1 MIHGA
6 VTFEIFVM
14 LRIVMI
20 KIHVSHLL
28 LRHTR
33 SIKKEDNV
41 MHRDRLVTGDDDQNH
56 HHHHRDRSPHQF
68 MRQLSSKALFKN
80 QGKT

>member
-33 SIKKEDNV
+33 SIKKADNV
-41 MHRDRLVTGDDDQNH
+41 MHRDRLVMMIKIMITITMID
-56 HHHHRDRSPHQF
+56 PLTK
-68 MRQLSSKALFKN
+68 RQLSSKALLKN

>member
-33 SIKKEDNV
+33 SIKKADNV
-41 MHRDRLVTGDDDQNH
+41 MHRDKLVMMIKIIITITMID
-56 HHHHRDRSPHQF
+56 PLIK
-68 MRQLSSKALFKN
+68 RQLSSKALFKN

>member
-41 MHRDRLVTGDDDQNH
+41 MHRDRLVMMIKIIITITMID
-56 HHHHRDRSPHQF
+56 PLIK
-68 MRQLSSKALFKN
+68 RQLSLKALLTN
-80 QGKT
+80 QGKP

>member
-33 SIKKEDNV
+33 SIKKADNV
-41 MHRDRLVTGDDDQNH
+41 MHRDIVNRYQQMDQQTNW
-56 HHHHRDRSPHQF
+56 
-68 MRQLSSKALFKN
+68 N
-80 QGKT
+80 QSFG

>member
-6 VTFEIFVM
+6 VTIEIFVM

-41 MHRDRLVTGDDDQNH
+41 MHRDRLVMMIKIVITITMID
-56 HHHHRDRSPHQF
+56 PLVK
-68 MRQLSSKALFKN
+68 RQLSPKALLKK
-80 QGKT
+80 QGKP

>member
-33 SIKKEDNV
+33 SIKKADNV
-41 MHRDRLVTGDDDQNH
+41 MHRDRLVMMIKIKITITMID
-56 HHHHRDRSPHQF
+56 PLTK
-68 MRQLSSKALFKN
+68 RQLSSKALLKN
-80 QGKT
+80 QGKP

>member
-33 SIKKEDNV
+33 SIKKADNV
-41 MHRDRLVTGDDDQNH
+41 MHRDIVNRYQQMDQQTN
-56 HHHHRDRSPHQF
+56 
-68 MRQLSSKALFKN
+68 LN
-80 QGKT
+80 QSFG

>member
-33 SIKKEDNV
+33 SIKKADNAV
-41 MHRDRLVTGDDDQNH
+41 QRDRLVMMIKIIITITVID
-56 HHHHRDRSPHQF
+56 PLIK
-68 MRQLSSKALFKN
+68 RQLSSKALLKN

>member
-6 VTFEIFVM
+6 VTIEIFVM

-33 SIKKEDNV
+33 SIKKADNV
-41 MHRDRLVTGDDDQNH
+41 MHRDRLVMMIKIIITITVID
-56 HHHHRDRSPHQF
+56 PLIK
-68 MRQLSSKALFKN
+68 RQLSSKALLKN

>member
-56 HHHHRDRSPHQF
+56 HHHHRDRSPHQEAVVIKGTF
-68 MRQLSSKALFKN
+68 EKSGKN
-80 QGKT
+80 LI

>member
-14 LRIVMI
+14 LRIVMIVMI

-33 SIKKEDNV
+33 SIKKADNV
-41 MHRDRLVTGDDDQNH
+41 MHRDRLVMMIKIIITITMID
-56 HHHHRDRSPHQF
+56 PLV
-68 MRQLSSKALFKN
+68 MRQLSPKALLKK
-80 QGKT
+80 QGKP

>member
-6 VTFEIFVM
+6 VTIEIFVM

-33 SIKKEDNV
+33 SIKKADNV
-41 MHRDRLVTGDDDQNH
+41 MHRDRLVMMIKIIITITMID
-56 HHHHRDRSPHQF
+56 PLV
-68 MRQLSSKALFKN
+68 MRQLSPKALLKK
-80 QGKT
+80 QGKP